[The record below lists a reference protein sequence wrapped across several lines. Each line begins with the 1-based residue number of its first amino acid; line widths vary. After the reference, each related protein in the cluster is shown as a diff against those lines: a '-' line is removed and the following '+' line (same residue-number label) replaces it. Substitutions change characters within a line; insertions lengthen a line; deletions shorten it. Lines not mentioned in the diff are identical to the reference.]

1 MNYQFMQS
9 KKCNFVVEQHAA
21 MKYNIKKDSLFDS
34 EFTNTGTDITA
45 TWDLAKNAIAV
56 GLSQEKSLT
65 ILYEFIN
72 QLFTAPELEDEWP
85 IYPFLVQLQPLIE
98 PLFQQSG
105 TKQLIALYVHCL
117 DKVPHKINRLKIT
130 ITELA
135 FLQSNPGKA
144 VPRVK
149 ALINQNVIFL
159 LTNYTKLIPSST
171 GGGKTTIGADD
182 INKILSTF
190 HIKPKNRDDY
200 KTGFAFA
207 LRQCSP
213 ADVQYFLDYQ
223 EGQYIAEKNFLIF
236 LDSVLTE
243 FHDLF
248 EPKTLKEV
256 EKWLEQK
263 QTILEEAGAEV
274 FSFSKDITKNKEEVL
289 VNIKTFKADH
299 SYTSE
304 IQKILLRKK
313 ALKDYYCHKRDRKNL
328 ARTTLSL
335 ELDQIFLKIEQHE
348 EIMRLIKDRPFDIF
362 PEVISFTE
370 KVNFT
375 FTRDSTIFEPIYRK
389 EKAYLER
396 KNAEL
401 LQSLKGN
408 SAAMTSFHQKWIGE
422 PLKSADPDFPFFFVY
437 ALRQQKPSRL
447 FHFLDHHLTICE
459 RSMETL
465 LAEVCED
472 YADLPTQGTIDRIK
486 QWTKER
492 ASKLSDQKQSLE
504 AKPDPLPDGYKLI
517 DTGLNQEKVKECFA
531 FLHEVKDDNGNSF
544 LSKANYDEVFR
555 YGLAIPT
562 GRISEPTAQLYLDNS
577 KFSLAVVLHF
587 LHKFAKSIEK
597 YKGRS
602 IQSLRSDLAL
612 FLYASFKGFYT
623 PYVEKEQPAAI
634 KAIRKRINSQKNPPF
649 RSEKVTFD
657 KYLPV

>member
-1 MNYQFMQS
+1 
-9 KKCNFVVEQHAA
+9 

-65 ILYEFIN
+65 ILCEFIN

-98 PLFQQSG
+98 PLFQKSG

-248 EPKTLKEV
+248 EPKTLKGV

-263 QTILEEAGAEV
+263 QTILEEAGAEM

-313 ALKDYYCHKRDRKNL
+313 ALKDYYRHKRDRKNL

-335 ELDQIFLKIEQHE
+335 GLDQIFLKTEQHE
-348 EIMRLIKDRPFDIF
+348 EILRLIEDKPFDIF
-362 PEVISFTE
+362 PEVISFIE
-370 KVNFT
+370 KVNFIS
-375 FTRDSTIFEPIYRK
+375 TRDSTIFEPIYRK

-396 KNAEL
+396 KNAKL
-401 LQSLKGN
+401 LQSLKGG
-408 SAAMTSFHQKWIGE
+408 SHTLASFHQDWIGE
-422 PLKSADPDFPFFFVY
+422 PLKSTDADFQFFFAY
-437 ALRQQKPSRL
+437 ALRQVERKRL
-447 FHFLDHHLTICE
+447 RAFLKHQINHCQQPLRLLLEDTLEDFEELFQPKYI
-459 RSMETL
+459 SAVQQWMEENTRL
-465 LAEVCED
+465 LDQQHRET
-472 YADLPTQGTIDRIK
+472 ADWGNQ
-486 QWTKER
+486 
-492 ASKLSDQKQSLE
+492 A
-504 AKPDPLPDGYKLI
+504 APDGFIKIKSALTQEQI
-517 DTGLNQEKVKECFA
+517 TTAFHAFHERTDLNKGKP
-531 FLHEVKDDNGNSF
+531 F
-544 LSKANYDEVFR
+544 LSKDEVAELCNI
-555 YGLAIPT
+555 GLAYPE
-562 GRISEPTAQLYLDNS
+562 SEPVFKPFKLHISSGCKEKFFGLIYALYDQNMISSTRSGTKEDFARFL
-577 KFSLAVVLHF
+577 KHQFSGF
-587 LHKFAKSIEK
+587 ED
-597 YKGRS
+597 RS
-602 IQSLRSDLAL
+602 
-612 FLYASFKGFYT
+612 
-623 PYVEKEQPAAI
+623 VEKIAGD
-634 KAIRKRINSQKNPPF
+634 IRRVRGARKKL
-649 RSEKVTFD
+649 K
-657 KYLPV
+657 